1 MRALKNYIFCF
12 GLCIL
17 FVASSCDNEPYDG
30 PIITDGELSCS
41 IANNLVDAALNDFL
55 NSNSDNFED
64 NCLAY
69 KATLEQH
76 LLSCPE
82 DADEILA
89 LLEDLNNCEFDSFF
103 KVDFDND
110 TYFALTA
117 EAHIGNGQITIT
129 GSRDNEV
136 FELVVNATIEGTYQ
150 LGISNSGGNSN
161 TATYFPD
168 ASTNDSW
175 VSYNDGNSA
184 MGQIT
189 ITEIDYSRL
198 KLSGT
203 FNFTGLNNG
212 DSKAFTN
219 GIFLDIPF
227 TKDNEFFALVDGVEF
242 EDYQF
247 IPYVNEEAEWAG
259 FVVLNDD
266 NSEVMDFTVHI
277 NTIPGTYS
285 LGLIPQLPRA
295 GYTSNPDYYYHGD
308 GNITITAHNT
318 DAGFLMGTFEFIAEF
333 EDATPQS
340 FNVTQ
345 GSFCVTYFY

>member
-1 MRALKNYIFCF
+1 MRALKNYIFYL
-12 GLCIL
+12 GLCML
-17 FVASSCDNEPYDG
+17 FAASSCDNEPYDG

-41 IANNLVDAALNDFL
+41 IANNLVDEALNDFL

-69 KATLEQH
+69 KATLEQQ

-82 DADEILA
+82 EADEILA
-89 LLEDLNNCEFDSFF
+89 LLEELNNCEFDSFF

-110 TYFALTA
+110 TFFALTA
-117 EAHIGNGQITIT
+117 EAHIGNGQITIS
-129 GSRDNEV
+129 GSRNNEV
-136 FELVVNATIEGTYQ
+136 FELVVNATTEGTYQ
-150 LGISNSGGNSN
+150 LGISNSGGISNS
-161 TATYFPD
+161 ATYFPD
-168 ASTNDSW
+168 SSINDSW
-175 VSYNDGNSA
+175 VSYNDGNSV

-203 FNFTGLNNG
+203 FSFTGLNNG

-259 FVVLNDD
+259 FVVLNGD

-308 GNITITAHNT
+308 GTITITAHNT